1 MAQNNNEIMNA
12 VYKYCSDYGYSKI
25 AAKGL
30 TGLFEKVGAPPTKA
44 QIKLI
49 FEKAAGFTAS
59 GPRTGAYR
67 PDPVHRS
74 ALIRALKLKEPCFL
88 RTLFDVF
95 INDTDLR
102 TCLISKYLYVC
113 TDEAARNALKSIT
126 AYNVCADRLE
136 KAYVT
141 RLNEVYEYAM
151 YHASYDEP
159 FYISNAYQA
168 AWYVLSDDR
177 PDVELTAD
185 SFSGKQLKE
194 AMANI
199 QAIDRYAMI
208 VHRDYDEVIAEQCEL
223 LHEVKLT
230 LFEVGAQIHVFKN
243 STELAEEGIR
253 MRNCIATY
261 WDHDST
267 SCLFS
272 VDYKG
277 QHMDVELERDSD
289 TEWEKWDV
297 EQVLLAGNTETEI
310 TKEIKHILENVCCKY
325 TAECKDFWR
334 ETYEPNKNICR
345 QMCNRCDLCIN
356 KTCCPASPY
365 FGADEEI
372 DCPANPYFGADED
385 DI

>member
-1 MAQNNNEIMNA
+1 MAQNNEIMNA
-12 VYKYCSDYGYSKI
+12 VYKYCRDYGYNEI

-30 TGLFEKVGAPPTKA
+30 TALFEEVGAPPTKA
-44 QIKLI
+44 QIKLL
-49 FEKAAGFTAS
+49 FEKATGFTAS
-59 GPRTGAYR
+59 VLCTGACTH
-67 PDPVHRS
+67 DIVHCS

-88 RTLFDVF
+88 STLLDVF
-95 INDTDLR
+95 INDTGLR
-102 TCLISKYLYVC
+102 IHLISKYLYVC
-113 TDEAARNALKSIT
+113 TDEAARNVLKGIT
-126 AYNVCADRLE
+126 AYNACADRLE

-151 YHASYDEP
+151 HHASYDET

-168 AWYVLSDDR
+168 AWYILSDDR
-177 PDVELTAD
+177 PYVELTAG

-208 VHRDYDEVIAEQCEL
+208 VYRDYDEVITEQCEL

-243 STELAEEGIR
+243 SAELAEEGIC
-253 MRNCIATY
+253 MSNCIATY

-272 VDYKG
+272 VDYAG
-277 QHMDVELERDSD
+277 VHMDVELMRLIADYEAWTVS
-289 TEWEKWDV
+289 
-297 EQVLLAGNTETEI
+297 QVYAACNTETEI

-334 ETYEPNKNICR
+334 ETY
-345 QMCNRCDLCIN
+345 
-356 KTCCPASPY
+356 
-365 FGADEEI
+365 DEF
-372 DCPANPYFGADED
+372 DDED
-385 DI
+385 LEVDDDDDDDGFDFEPRFINEDEFEDDDLAF